1 MHTSGIAGFR
11 LAERYAERVATASQ
25 GRFIIE
31 NHVQGAIVP
40 ANKELEGCHDGIVEM
55 CDTYMGY
62 YPYLLGDTAELFAG
76 RPGGF
81 TETQHLFWLLGE
93 GGELYRELLKD
104 LNVVY
109 VAQTISPPAG
119 DVFVSTVPVEGLDD
133 VQGMKFRTA
142 STALG
147 KIFERMGLRPTMIA
161 WGEIYDSMKRGI
173 IDATEAGSLTINW
186 DLALHE
192 IADYHYLT
200 EVMLAG
206 SSNDV
211 IVNKDAWEKLPPGF
225 RAILEDA
232 IRSESYKSLVEEL
245 EREVAM
251 VEQYNEYG
259 VTVAPLP
266 KEIDEEMVRVASEY
280 FKEKAMEVEDPLY
293 AKVLESQE
301 KYFEI
306 FNILAVK

>member
-1 MHTSGIAGFR
+1 MTVAQKGKEISGRISSGHNED
-11 LAERYAERVATASQ
+11 LRYVGIHQ
-25 GRFIIE
+25 
-31 NHVQGAIVP
+31 
-40 ANKELEGCHDGIVEM
+40 CHDGIVEM
-55 CDTYMGY
+55 ADTYMGY
-62 YPYLLGDTAELFAG
+62 YPYMLPVAELFAG

-93 GGELYRELLKD
+93 GGELYREMIKD

-109 VAQTISPPAG
+109 IAQTISPPAG
-119 DVFVSTVPVEGLDD
+119 DVFVSTVPIKGLAD
-133 VQGMKFRTA
+133 VKGLKFRTA

-147 KIFERMGLRPTMIA
+147 VIFERMGLRPTMIA
-161 WGEIYDSMKRGI
+161 WGEIYDAVKRGI

-251 VEQYNEYG
+251 VEKYKEYG
-259 VTVAPLP
+259 VTLEALP
-266 KEIDEEMVRVASEY
+266 KEIDDEMVRVATEY
-280 FKEKAMEVEDPLY
+280 FKEQAAEHPDPLY
-293 AKVLESQE
+293 ARVLESQE
-301 KYFEI
+301 RYMEI
-306 FNILAVK
+306 FDILAVR